1 MRFAAMLGTA
11 LSALAT
17 SKAFKTPFHN
27 PIYGVDGT
35 SHHMRRGN
43 GRRITGYSGAYIREC
58 NVKNGVGS
66 KQARRKALA

>member
-1 MRFAAMLGTA
+1 MRRASLLG
-11 LSALAT
+11 LSLAALAT
-17 SKAFKTPFHN
+17 ASVFKTPFHN
-27 PIYGVDGT
+27 PLYGVEGV
-35 SHHMRRGN
+35 SHHNRRGF